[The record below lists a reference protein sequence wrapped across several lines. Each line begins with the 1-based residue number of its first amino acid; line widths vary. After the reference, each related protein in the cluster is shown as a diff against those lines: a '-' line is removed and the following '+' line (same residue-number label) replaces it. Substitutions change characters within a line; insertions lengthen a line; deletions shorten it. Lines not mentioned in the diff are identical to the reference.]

1 MYLPGGAFFG
11 AVSLLSFAVFEFVV
25 VGFPLLDEDLKAATA
40 ISQKKN
46 TQLSIK
52 MQRQKEGIFSLNLN
66 LRERHCWSNR
76 LFCWDITASG
86 SPAHTIAGCC
96 FEVGEDV
103 KLAVESV

>member
-66 LRERHCWSNR
+66 LRERDTVGAIACFVGISPQAAALHTR
-76 LFCWDITASG
+76 LPVVVLRS
-86 SPAHTIAGCC
+86 
-96 FEVGEDV
+96 V
-103 KLAVESV
+103 KT

>member
-40 ISQKKN
+40 ISQKKKKN

-66 LRERHCWSNR
+66 LRERDTVGAIACFVGISPQAAALHTR
-76 LFCWDITASG
+76 LPVVVLRS
-86 SPAHTIAGCC
+86 
-96 FEVGEDV
+96 V
-103 KLAVESV
+103 KT

>member
-40 ISQKKN
+40 ISQKK

-66 LRERHCWSNR
+66 LRERDTVGAIACFVGISPQAAALHTR
-76 LFCWDITASG
+76 LPVVVLRS
-86 SPAHTIAGCC
+86 
-96 FEVGEDV
+96 V
-103 KLAVESV
+103 KT